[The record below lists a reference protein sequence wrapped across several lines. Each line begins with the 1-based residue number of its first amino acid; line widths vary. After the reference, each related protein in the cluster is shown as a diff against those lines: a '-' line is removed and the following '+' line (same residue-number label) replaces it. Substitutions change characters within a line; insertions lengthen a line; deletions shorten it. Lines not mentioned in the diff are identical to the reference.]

1 MFISS
6 VFLLVTLCI
15 SARDIYFFSW
25 LCLFLHAS
33 LDVIWSAISSRY
45 CVISCFCDVTW
56 PRYFWTRLP
65 YFWTRLPYFWA
76 RRAPCC
82 NYAADAWQ
90 CDNPSPSV
98 SYAAMCLGLP
108 SSCLLTKEKP
118 DCLTLVH
125 TVRPSD
131 AHRAYLHE
139 SDICRTL
146 TISGKRTII
155 VRLYVWFIPVGK
167 WRPLSRLAMGIK
179 VLWVTSPVQN
189 SQPRSWS
196 QFKSSFPSV
205 LTGSKKGNLR
215 VQSVLLAPLSTI
227 SDETPSHQRTSRF

>member
-1 MFISS
+1 MRHNMCIAWYIIYLYKYLHTRH
-6 VFLLVTLCI
+6 VVIHVLLVKPLRQGGALSLSQVPWPPECPHP
-15 SARDIYFFSW
+15 W
-25 LCLFLHAS
+25 LQHWAS
-33 LDVIWSAISSRY
+33 RHPLQPTND
-45 CVISCFCDVTW
+45 T
-56 PRYFWTRLP
+56 TKM
-65 YFWTRLPYFWA
+65 
-76 RRAPCC
+76 PCC

-155 VRLYVWFIPVGK
+155 VRLYVWFIPVTK

-205 LTGSKKGNLR
+205 WLEAKKET
-215 VQSVLLAPLSTI
+215 SVCKVY
-227 SDETPSHQRTSRF
+227 F